1 MSLTTIIGLTVAML
15 FMLLVLRRVERRA
28 LGIFIVVLVVPGVL
42 AIAVWSQLF
51 NHWAEVGVALGA
63 TFVLAIFLGLLSGT
77 RVQRARSDTI
87 AVWGQEK
94 DKTPRPTVAEAA
106 EMRAELLRLK
116 DDKARLEAEVERLKD
131 PEPKP
136 KA

>member
-1 MSLTTIIGLTVAML
+1 MSIVTIVGLTIAML

-42 AIAVWSQLF
+42 LIGLWAQLF
-51 NHWAEVGVALGA
+51 NHWPEVGVAAGA
-63 TFVLAIFLGLLSGT
+63 AFVLAILFGLLSGT

-87 AVWGQEK
+87 QVWGQEK
-94 DKTPRPTVAEAA
+94 DKTPRPSTAEAA

-116 DDKARLEAEVERLKD
+116 DEKARLEAEVQRLKD
-131 PEPKP
+131 PGE
-136 KA
+136 